1 MIEEGRNQPAR
12 RPEDSSGGHLL
23 LGWVL
28 IIVGVVLMFAGWL
41 GVSANP
47 SVARQMAYL
56 ASGGLGGLLAGII
69 GVGLLVSDDVR
80 RDRARLGR
88 LEAAVLEMR
97 DLLEAQAEALGTASG
112 REAPGRER
120 TPRG

>member
-1 MIEEGRNQPAR
+1 
-12 RPEDSSGGHLL
+12 
-23 LGWVL
+23 
-28 IIVGVVLMFAGWL
+28 MFAGWL

-69 GVGLLVSDDVR
+69 GVGLLVSDDIR

-88 LEAAVLEMR
+88 LESAVLEMR
-97 DLLEAQAEALGTASG
+97 DLLEAQAEALETRGDARG
-112 REAPGRER
+112 RAPRA
-120 TPRG
+120 